1 MPENESAGRGGV
13 PFHGARQAVLIA
25 GGCSVV
31 LGLAIAVWPHKS
43 VAIAQLLFGLY
54 LVLSGVLQVI
64 IAVVAQFAMPLR
76 ALVFVSGALSWLL
89 ALLCFGSGSSI
100 LLLALWVGL
109 GWAIRGIVQATVAVW
124 IDNMLEGGKQELFGL
139 FTMVLGIVL
148 IVAPFNALDAM
159 ELVAGG
165 CLIVMGAFEML
176 TVGRRRGGAVRL
188 PNAARVPV
196 APN

>member
-1 MPENESAGRGGV
+1 MPENESAGPGGV
-13 PFHGARQAVLIA
+13 SFHGARQAVLIA

-159 ELVAGG
+159 ALVAGG
-165 CLIVMGAFEML
+165 CLIVTGAFEML
-176 TVGRRRGGAVRL
+176 TVGRRRGGAVRIS
-188 PNAARVPV
+188 NAARVPV

>member
-1 MPENESAGRGGV
+1 MPEGVSAGRGGGL
-13 PFHGARQAVLIA
+13 FHGAREAVLIA

-31 LGLAIAVWPHKS
+31 LGLVIAVWPHKS
-43 VAIAQLLFGLY
+43 VAIAELLFGLY

-64 IAVVAQFAMPLR
+64 IAVVARFAMPLR
-76 ALVFVSGALSWLL
+76 VLVFVSGALSWLL
-89 ALLCFGSGSSI
+89 ALLCFSSGNSV

-139 FTMVLGIVL
+139 FTMVFGIVL

-159 ELVAGG
+159 ALVAGG
-165 CLIVMGAFEML
+165 CLIVMGALEML
-176 TVGRRRGGAVRL
+176 TVSRRRGGPVRL
-188 PNAARVPV
+188 PDAARVPV